1 MHEVVIPNLL
11 ESRAR
16 ADIVDEVRVKVYS

>member
-11 ESRAR
+11 ESGAR
-16 ADIVDEVRVKVYS
+16 TDIVDEVRVKVYS